1 MAMATTIATAT
12 ATETTTT
19 TTTDALQCEEA
30 RHMLGT
36 WHNARPAADCVRV
49 LFSRI
54 VFEIQHLS
62 HLWAS

>member
-1 MAMATTIATAT
+1 MAMAMRIAA
-12 ATETTTT
+12 ATETTMA
-19 TTTDALQCEEA
+19 TDALGQCEEA

-36 WHNARPAADCVRV
+36 WHNARPAADCVHV
-49 LFSRI
+49 LFSRL